1 MTTGRTRLH
10 KDTYLDSVRLLAGS
24 KAMLG
29 VPGVEQATALMGTP
43 ANLAQLA
50 SDGFDAG
57 ALTGAGANDLLLAVR
72 AGSPEAAEAALAR
85 AEQVLLGGGPPVDGE
100 GPGGGLAG
108 AGPATTTGRP
118 RTLEEALA
126 ALPGAN
132 VAVVSV
138 PGPYAALEAHKA
150 LSAGLHVLLF
160 SDNVPVED
168 EVALKA
174 RAGAL
179 GLLLMGPGAGTAM
192 LGGVGLGFA
201 NAVSRGPV
209 GIVAAA
215 GTGAQEAMSLLD
227 RWGVGVAEVL
237 GVGGRDL
244 SRAVGGSMTM
254 QAIGHLERDPATRVI
269 LLVSKPPA
277 ADIAAKVLGMATT
290 KPLVAA
296 LPGLNEP
303 VPLPPGVRV
312 AGSLEQGALEVLEVL
327 GRPRPELGTGLVG
340 AARRACSRLAPERRA
355 VRGLFSGGTLCFEA
369 LVLLSGRLGAVHSNT
384 PLRDGWGLPA
394 PPGAHVC
401 LDVGEEDYTRGRPH
415 PMIDPG
421 TRTGLIRR
429 EGHDPSTAVVLLDVV
444 LGHGAHPD
452 PAAELVPACAGVLAQ
467 AGGPQVVVYV
477 LGTGRDP
484 QGDLA
489 QRRAFEEAG
498 CIVAPTGARAAL
510 VAAAIAA
517 RRPEIAG
524 EPG

>member
-85 AEQVLLGGGPPVDGE
+85 AEQELLGGGPGDRPGDGGRA
-100 GPGGGLAG
+100 GP
-108 AGPATTTGRP
+108 GPATTSGPP
-118 RTLEEALA
+118 RTLDEALA

-227 RWGVGVAEVL
+227 RWGVGVAQVL

-254 QAIGHLERDPATRVI
+254 QAIGQLDRDPATRVI

-290 KPLVAA
+290 KPVVAA
-296 LPGLNEP
+296 LPGLREP

-312 AGSLEQGALEVLEVL
+312 AGSLEQGALEVL
-327 GRPRPELGTGLVG
+327 GRPRPELGAGLVG

-369 LVLLSGRLGAVHSNT
+369 LVLLSGRLGVVHSNT

-415 PMIDPG
+415 PMIDPE

-429 EGHDPSTAVVLLDVV
+429 EGDDPSTAVVLLDVV

-452 PAAELVPACAGVLAQ
+452 PAAALVPACAGVLAQ